1 MMVPHLHLIAA
12 ILVIAGAIN
21 WGLVGL
27 LNFNLVE
34 TLGELL
40 GAKEIISRVIYVLV
54 GIAGVI
60 QLITILKPGLF

>member
-60 QLITILKPGLF
+60 QLITILKPGLL